1 MRYFILLSFNTI
13 EHETLHGLE
22 NLATAD
28 SVGNAKKQICPS
40 SFVMIRILSSTRTHH
55 VGVDCGLAQSRW
67 LGPNLFIM
75 YASEW
80 VNVTKRIFVMM
91 WRRML
96 DMIGIVTNR
105 SKKKKKKTVNHGVCC
120 QCLWKL
126 LEPRELRLCYFLY
139 FLYASEWVNV
149 TKRKFVMMWRR
160 MLDMIGIV
168 TNRSKKKKKKTVNH
182 GVCCQCLW
190 KLLEPRELRLCYFL
204 YFLYLALVLS

>member
-28 SVGNAKKQICPS
+28 SVGNAKKWICPS
-40 SFVMIRILSSTRTHH
+40 SFVVIRILSSTRTPPF
-55 VGVDCGLAQSRW
+55 GVDFGLAQGRW
-67 LGPNLFIM
+67 LGSNLFIM

-80 VNVTKRIFVMM
+80 VSVTKRTFVMM

-105 SKKKKKKTVNHGVCC
+105 SKKEKKKTRNHNVCC

-126 LEPRELRLCYFLY
+126 LEPRELRL
-139 FLYASEWVNV
+139 
-149 TKRKFVMMWRR
+149 R
-160 MLDMIGIV
+160 
-168 TNRSKKKKKKTVNH
+168 
-182 GVCCQCLW
+182 
-190 KLLEPRELRLCYFL
+190 YFL
-204 YFLYLALVLS
+204 YFLYLALVLP